1 MAVFSPFSGVHLP
14 NIGFNPYNVVT
25 TQLGKLLNSGATSSQ
40 KTASPKNQGADT
52 GSGSNVTSGSATTS
66 SSSGGTPV
74 NLAMYD
80 PSIAQ
85 QQSALGR
92 TDNQQSIGVANAD
105 TAYNQALNQLNQQ
118 KALDNQTYNANT
130 NSTKQDFV
138 SAKNTIGANAGN
150 SLNSLLRLLGAHG
163 AGGGSAALIS
173 APGAVAQQATQQ
185 RTGASNTYGKNLQSL
200 DINWGNYLNSFNQNV
215 SAQGIKHQ
223 NDVNAAIASADK
235 TRVDTLNSLADLL
248 GKRASIQGGNAN
260 AAAQPYLNQANA
272 FSGQY
277 DDLQRAT
284 PVPQVAPL
292 VYNAP
297 DLANYTVNPNA
308 APTVQGQ
315 AQANDYT
322 SPYLAALLGKKQQST
337 AAAPAPV
344 PVGG

>member
-1 MAVFSPFSGVHLP
+1 MAVYSPLSAIHLP
-14 NIGFNPYNVVT
+14 NIGFNPYNVLT
-25 TQLGKLLNSGATSSQ
+25 TQLGKLLNSGTSTSQ
-40 KTASPKNQGADT
+40 KTASPKNQGA
-52 GSGSNVTSGSATTS
+52 SNTISSPVTSS
-66 SSSGGTPV
+66 SSSGGSASPAV
-74 NLAMYD
+74 NLAQYD
-80 PSIAQ
+80 PAIQQQQAALGRVGNQQTIAQ
-85 QQSALGR
+85 Q
-92 TDNQQSIGVANAD
+92 NAD

-118 KALDNQTYNANT
+118 KALDQQTYNANT

-138 SAKNTIGANAGN
+138 SAKNTIGTNAGN

-163 AGGGSAALIS
+163 AGGSSAALIS
-173 APGAVAQQATQQ
+173 APGAVAQQATGQ

-200 DINWGNYLNSFNQNV
+200 DTNWGNYVNSFNQNV

-223 NDVNAAIASADK
+223 NDINAAIASSDQNRASI
-235 TRVDTLNSLADLL
+235 LNQLADLF
-248 GKRASIQGGNAN
+248 GKRASIQGGNVS
-260 AAAQPYLNQANA
+260 AAQAPYLAQVNQFQTEADNL
-272 FSGQY
+272 GRQ
-277 DDLQRAT
+277 T

-337 AAAPAPV
+337 AAAAPALV